1 MNQNIKKN
9 KLLNAFMN
17 VKDEIITNSSIE
29 VISNRSAVIQGTK
42 GILEYNDD
50 LIRISL
56 DEFEVQFY
64 GTKLSIQCLSQDSLE
79 IKGTIN
85 RIEYV

>member
-1 MNQNIKKN
+1 MNQNTKKN
-9 KLLNAFMN
+9 KLLNAFMS
-17 VKDEIITNSSIE
+17 VKNEITTNSSIE

-56 DEFEVQFY
+56 DDFEVQFY
-64 GTKLSIQCLSQDSLE
+64 GTKLTIQCLSQDSLE